1 MRTPSFFYNNRDI
14 STCGVASMVMDEQ
27 RLFFWGGGGLWG
39 SQGEL
44 EEAFATNRLTWRNIK
59 FRVTFGLSFA
69 IFLY

>member
-1 MRTPSFFYNNRDI
+1 MWCCLHGNGFF
-14 STCGVASMVMDEQ
+14 
-27 RLFFWGGGGLWG
+27 LGGGGLWG